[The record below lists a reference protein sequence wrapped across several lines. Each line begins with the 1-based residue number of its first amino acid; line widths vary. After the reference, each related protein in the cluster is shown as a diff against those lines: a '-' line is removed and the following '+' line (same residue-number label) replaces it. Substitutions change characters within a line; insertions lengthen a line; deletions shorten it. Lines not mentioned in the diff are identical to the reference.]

1 MLHFCPVSQHSPF
14 VSLGVQD
21 YVFLQLQYLCGSLF
35 HWQTWVNKM
44 FLVPGLSDTHEPKYI
59 WTVLLLVYWQ
69 MKSWRIRV
77 PLLVV
82 KLKTLFCHNRMH
94 VFFVGFFVFCF
105 FFKCCRHSNAENA
118 DRPSA
123 HWKDQSCCL
132 LYILRAGFVAT
143 LEDSSSPKH
152 ARCLWK
158 LPQGITGVLSV
169 TLNHSG
175 IDWNPLQS
183 TPSGMTQTT
192 IHWSTWLG

>member
-1 MLHFCPVSQHSPF
+1 MSLNTFELFYFWFIGKWSHGGLGYLYWSSNLKHYSATTACTFFLWVFC
-14 VSLGVQD
+14 
-21 YVFLQLQYLCGSLF
+21 
-35 HWQTWVNKM
+35 
-44 FLVPGLSDTHEPKYI
+44 
-59 WTVLLLVYWQ
+59 
-69 MKSWRIRV
+69 
-77 PLLVV
+77 
-82 KLKTLFCHNRMH
+82 
-94 VFFVGFFVFCF
+94 VFFF

-169 TLNHSG
+169 TLNLSG